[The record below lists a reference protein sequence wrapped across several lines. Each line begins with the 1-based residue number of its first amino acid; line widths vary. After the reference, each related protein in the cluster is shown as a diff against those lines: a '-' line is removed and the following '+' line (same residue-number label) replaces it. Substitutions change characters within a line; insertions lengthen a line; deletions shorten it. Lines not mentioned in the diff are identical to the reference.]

1 MSDPKPITE
10 TQLRRIRPLM
20 KAFTKLNAWVFKASN
35 GRLMSKFSGCAICL
49 VTMTGAKSGRR
60 LDIPLMYV
68 PHGEGVILV
77 ASLGGAP
84 RHPTWFYNLSAHPE
98 IEVREGGRLMK
109 LRARRVDAE
118 EKAKLWPICCQH
130 YPDYDVYQ
138 KRTARDI
145 PVFDCQPF

>member
-20 KAFTKLNAWVFKASN
+20 KAFTKLNAWVFKTSN
-35 GRLMSKFSGCAICL
+35 GRLMSRFSGCAICL

-60 LDIPLMYV
+60 IDIPLMYV
-68 PHGEGVILV
+68 PFGEGVILV

-84 RHPTWFYNLSAHPE
+84 RHPTWFYNLVANPE

-109 LRARRVDAE
+109 LRARRVDAD
-118 EKAKLWPICCQH
+118 EKAKLWPICCEH
-130 YPDYDVYQ
+130 YPPYESYQ
-138 KRTARDI
+138 RRTERDI
-145 PVFDCQPF
+145 PVFDCQPG

>member
-1 MSDPKPITE
+1 MSDPKPITDQ
-10 TQLRRIRPLM
+10 QLRRMRPLM

-60 LDIPLMYV
+60 IDIPLMYV
-68 PHGEGVILV
+68 PFGEGVILV

-84 RHPTWFYNLSAHPE
+84 RHPTWFYNLVANPE

-109 LRARRVDAE
+109 LRARRVDAD
-118 EKAKLWPICCQH
+118 EKAKLWPICCEH
-130 YPDYDVYQ
+130 YPPYESYQ
-138 KRTARDI
+138 RRTERDI
-145 PVFDCQPF
+145 PVFDCQPG

>member
-10 TQLRRIRPLM
+10 TQLRRMRPLM

-35 GRLMSKFSGCAICL
+35 GRLMSMFSGCAICL

-68 PHGEGVILV
+68 PFGEGVILV

-84 RHPTWFYNLSAHPE
+84 RHPTWFYNLVANPE

-109 LRARRVDAE
+109 LRARRVDAD
-118 EKAKLWPICCQH
+118 EKAKLWPICCEH
-130 YPDYDVYQ
+130 YPPYESYQ
-138 KRTARDI
+138 RRTERDI
-145 PVFDCQPF
+145 PVFDCQPG